1 MRKREIPSRAGGGRW
16 PKRRE
21 GLGRHAFRGMDPGD
35 DPEGSRSAHRS
46 FIRRHLTGAG
56 SSFDGDLQVQPR
68 EGADDVLG
76 HRRPRLRVEVLG

>member
-1 MRKREIPSRAGGGRW
+1 MRKKGDPFPGGRRSLA
-16 PKRRE
+16 KKE
-21 GLGRHAFRGMDPGD
+21 GGPGPPRLSGDGPGD